1 MIQYKGGKSQ
11 FSPHNPEIIGYFFSI
26 FGENIQEMMEKRGA
40 IFWRD
45 TSLLRIK
52 WRSRKA
58 YYMGAGRPPEVSDKE
73 ILEPIQLTDD
83 PVLTTAEI
91 AQHFPIGQRA
101 VLNRLADLHGEG
113 VVSRKNL
120 DDQYS
125 VWWIP
130 SSSQV
135 MLQPQIQAYEQ
146 KVEDYRQ
153 RSQPA
158 PSEDTVQEL
167 IQEIDIPGSD
177 ESEEK
182 RREAIKAAY
191 EFLRNRRDAAK
202 QDFIENV
209 FTEYAA
215 GYSNARAWWEKL
227 IRPAL
232 KQFPTAQSPS
242 QGGSWKYRDQNIDP
256 QLAEL
261 QVRLPDDLAE
271 LNQLLFGSWNLSQDQ
286 LEEAQYQDIGKT
298 VIRILAENCTLTK
311 SELIEH
317 LEDHCQFEFGKESI
331 WPMAVEPALERAEA
345 AGIVR
350 QEAARSGN
358 DESVWTWQV
367 VPVKD

>member
-1 MIQYKGGKSQ
+1 
-11 FSPHNPEIIGYFFSI
+11 
-26 FGENIQEMMEKRGA
+26 
-40 IFWRD
+40 
-45 TSLLRIK
+45 
-52 WRSRKA
+52 
-58 YYMGAGRPPEVSDKE
+58 MGAGRPPEVSDEE

-83 PVLTTAEI
+83 PVLTTAEV
-91 AQHFPIGQRA
+91 AQSLPIGQRA
-101 VLNRLADLHGEG
+101 VLNRLADLHEEG

-158 PSEDTVQEL
+158 PSEETVLDL
-167 IQEIDIPGSD
+167 ITEIDIPGLD
-177 ESEEK
+177 ETEEE
-182 RREAIKAAY
+182 RREAIKVAY
-191 EFLRNRRDAAK
+191 EFLRNRREAAK
-202 QDFIENV
+202 QDFVESV

-215 GYSNARAWWEKL
+215 GYSSPRAWWEKL

-232 KQFPTAQSPS
+232 KQFPTVKSPP
-242 QGGSWKYRDQNIDP
+242 QGGSWEYRDENIDP

-271 LNQLLFGSWNLSQDQ
+271 LNQLLFDSWHPSRDQ
-286 LEEAQYQDIGKT
+286 LEETQYQEIGKT
-298 VIRILAENCTLTK
+298 VIRILADNGILTK
-311 SELIEH
+311 SELLEH
-317 LEDHCQFEFGKESI
+317 LENQGQFESESESI
-331 WPMAVEPALERAEA
+331 WSIAVQPVLERAEA

-350 QEAARSGN
+350 REAIGSGN
-358 DESVWTWQV
+358 DEPVWTWQV